1 MYDNFKLWTIQDA
14 KDGDVLVNG
23 SNIFIFHFLDDTRL
37 KGYCHVNID
46 DGRFYDDIGKK
57 ECFCLI
63 DAVVTPAAKEQRDL
77 LFQKMAEEGYEWN
90 TEKKEVKK
98 IEPNFKVGD
107 WIIGDEG
114 IFKISQYEDDGG
126 YNLSSRTTGSIT
138 RILNKYCNQDYEV
151 IDKSN
156 RNFDMWYNTRKYRIT
171 LYDYDITTKTSDSN
185 KLFYSRIESV
195 PDNLTSKQFRENYF
209 DNFIQL
215 HHYKRMTKQC
225 FYPPYTWINSKYHC
239 EGGMAYRYC
248 DQHYNHIGVILF
260 EPIRTK
266 LTKRTYLTRI

>member
-1 MYDNFKLWTIQDA
+1 MPRGIPNKNWVERSYEFVCTHA
-14 KDGDVLVNG
+14 NG
-23 SNIFIFHFLDDTRL
+23 SDMYGTHGIRVEDGKHIYSYYYTNIVVVDTNN
-37 KGYCHVNID
+37 CTIT
-46 DGRFYDDIGKK
+46 I
-57 ECFCLI
+57 
-63 DAVVTPAAKEQRDL
+63 
-77 LFQKMAEEGYEWN
+77 
-90 TEKKEVKK
+90 
-98 IEPNFKVGD
+98 
-107 WIIGDEG
+107 
-114 IFKISQYEDDGG
+114 DDGG
-126 YNLSSRTTGSIT
+126 YNEYSRTTGSIT

-156 RNFDMWYNTRKYRIT
+156 RNFDMWYNTRKYKIT
-171 LYDYDITTKTSDSN
+171 LYDYDITTKTTDSN

-215 HHYKRMTKQC
+215 YNYIRMTKRC

-266 LTKRTYLTRI
+266 LTKRTYLIRI